1 MSDTDSQESS
11 SEWRTKSQKEKK
23 RIHRKGYMHA
33 LTREQYDT
41 ILQLATGSFKVP
53 VKERTREH
61 NNARIRFYRNKKDF
75 SARDRKLFYRGK
87 EVIVKGNAS
96 NIVKKQ
102 FDLNCGSGSRSM
114 SQQLKEKYAN
124 LSEATI
130 KGCLSKSKDYQKAFA
145 KFSNHSPPVPVTAKA
160 VNERWQMDLIDMN
173 EVKIQ
178 HDGKVYKWIFSVIDV
193 FSRLLMLRPLTDKT
207 SHGVKR
213 QLSKLIADHGQPNII
228 QCDLGPEFKG
238 SVSSFLRK
246 KGIKVIRSRAYH
258 PKIPR
263 KV

>member
-1 MSDTDSQESS
+1 MYMDALFSFLYFPSFIISPCTYQHSSYIRRLLITLAFVRYKMSDTDSQESS

-160 VNERWQMDLIDMN
+160 VNER
-173 EVKIQ
+173 
-178 HDGKVYKWIFSVIDV
+178 
-193 FSRLLMLRPLTDKT
+193 
-207 SHGVKR
+207 
-213 QLSKLIADHGQPNII
+213 
-228 QCDLGPEFKG
+228 
-238 SVSSFLRK
+238 
-246 KGIKVIRSRAYH
+246 
-258 PKIPR
+258 
-263 KV
+263 